1 MLDEHRPVTPA
12 AQLLLG
18 IDLGGS
24 TVKAGAVDLLAGRV
38 VGELASVPTPPGA
51 RPEALRA
58 VIAELARRFPDCT
71 GPVGFAFPG
80 VVRQGVART
89 AVNVDR
95 AWLGTDG
102 AALVSAATGRPGAFI
117 HDSDAAGLA
126 EMRFGAGRGERGAVM
141 MLTFGTGIGSAA
153 FVDGVLWPNLELGHL
168 EIDGMEAELKASA
181 RARTLEGL
189 DWPAWCARVNVVLV
203 RYHALLWPDLFI
215 IGGGV
220 SERWQEYGSLLHAPA
235 RIVPAQ
241 LRQAAG
247 VVGAAL
253 HADQS
258 ARASAAR

>member
-1 MLDEHRPVTPA
+1 MSA
-12 AQLLLG
+12 AVQPILG

-24 TVKAGAVDLLAGRV
+24 AIKAGAVDVVAGQV

-51 RPEALRA
+51 HPDALRVA
-58 VIAELARRFPDCT
+58 IAEMSRRFPQCG

-80 VVRQGVART
+80 VVQQGVART
-89 AVNVDR
+89 AANVDR

-102 AALVSAATGRPGAFI
+102 AAIVSAATGRRGVFV
-117 HDSDAAGLA
+117 HDADAAGLA

-153 FVDGVLWPNLELGHL
+153 FIDGVLWPNSELGHM
-168 EIDGMEAELKASA
+168 EVDGREAEHQASA
-181 RARTLEGL
+181 RVRAVEGL
-189 DWPAWCARVNVVLV
+189 DWPAWCARVNVVLA

-215 IGGGV
+215 IGGGI
-220 SERWQEYGSLLHAPA
+220 SERWQDYGSLLRAPA

-241 LRQAAG
+241 LRDAAG

-253 HADQS
+253 YAHGGG
-258 ARASAAR
+258 RAPAAR